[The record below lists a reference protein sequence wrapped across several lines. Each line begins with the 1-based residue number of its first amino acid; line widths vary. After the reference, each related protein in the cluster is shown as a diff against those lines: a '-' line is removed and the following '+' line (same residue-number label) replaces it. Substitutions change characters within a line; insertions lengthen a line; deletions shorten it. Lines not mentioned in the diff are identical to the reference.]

1 MDRRKMTPLARKLAD
16 LTRAMQSILKCLE
29 ALTEALYEIERLEA
43 AAQAQIIG
51 HGLVC
56 PLVTEP
62 SVPPHEALGCPGCKF
77 CDDESLYRSACCTH
91 ILGPVV
97 NGTGRCDRR
106 KEAKMLPEQGPSEES
121 HGL

>member
-1 MDRRKMTPLARKLAD
+1 MDTRKMTPLARKLAD
-16 LTRAMQSILKCLE
+16 LTRAMQSILKCLA
-29 ALTEALYEIERLEA
+29 ALTEALYEIERSEA

-62 SVPPHEALGCPGCKF
+62 
-77 CDDESLYRSACCTH
+77 
-91 ILGPVV
+91 PV
-97 NGTGRCDRR
+97 TP
-106 KEAKMLPEQGPSEES
+106 APEQGPSEES

>member
-1 MDRRKMTPLARKLAD
+1 MDNRQMTPLATKLAD
-16 LTRAMQSILKCLE
+16 LTRAMQSILKCLA
-29 ALTEALYEIERLEA
+29 ALTEALYEIERSEA

-62 SVPPHEALGCPGCKF
+62 PVPPAPEIWPDAPEGEAIATAS
-77 CDDESLYRSACCTH
+77 ES
-91 ILGPVV
+91 
-97 NGTGRCDRR
+97 
-106 KEAKMLPEQGPSEES
+106 EQGPSEEC